1 MIHELDI
8 ETFVRLVARKINEL
22 NNREVVLKDPTDK
35 SIFPCTVI
43 RTPYENQ
50 KINEGTIPVYTR
62 FQISIEEWAQ
72 SKYDVLRQSYET
84 AKKLREYN
92 FKKTGNEQIIYDE
105 ITNKNRLISNYE
117 VNYNGLTNSFERI
130 K

>member
-8 ETFVRLVARKINEL
+8 ETFTRLVVRKIDEIGD
-22 NNREVVLKDPTDK
+22 REIVLKDPTDK
-35 SIFPCTVI
+35 SVFPCSVV

-50 KINEGTIPVYTR
+50 KINEGTVPVYTK
-62 FQISIEEWAQ
+62 FQVSIEEWAET
-72 SKYDVLRQSYET
+72 KYDVMHQSYET
-84 AKKLREYN
+84 ALKLREYN
-92 FKKTGNEQIIYDE
+92 FKKTGNDYITYDE
-105 ITNKNRLISNYE
+105 ITKKNRLISNYE